1 MSVQSYI
8 EKGENMFEIA
18 EKIVLEWWHI
28 LVDSSFFILFGI
40 TIAGLLRVILNPNT
54 VLNHLG
60 RGRYSS
66 VIKAAIL
73 GLPLPL

>member
-1 MSVQSYI
+1 MLEILI
-8 EKGENMFEIA
+8 ELTQE
-18 EKIVLEWWHI
+18 VWHI
-28 LVDSSFFILFGI
+28 LLDSSVYILIGI

-66 VIKAAIL
+66 VVKAALL
-73 GLPLPL
+73 GVPLPL

>member
-1 MSVQSYI
+1 ML
-8 EKGENMFEIA
+8 EILINLTQ
-18 EKIVLEWWHI
+18 EVWHI
-28 LVDSSFFILFGI
+28 LLDSSVYILIGI

-66 VIKAAIL
+66 VVKAALL
-73 GLPLPL
+73 GVPLPL

>member
-1 MSVQSYI
+1 MLEILLKLTQEIWYI
-8 EKGENMFEIA
+8 
-18 EKIVLEWWHI
+18 L
-28 LVDSSFFILFGI
+28 LDSSVYILIGI

-66 VIKAAIL
+66 VVKAALL
-73 GLPLPL
+73 GVPLPL

>member
-1 MSVQSYI
+1 ML
-8 EKGENMFEIA
+8 EILIKLTQ
-18 EKIVLEWWHI
+18 EIWNI
-28 LVDSSFFILFGI
+28 LLDSSVYILIGI

-66 VIKAAIL
+66 VVKAALL
-73 GLPLPL
+73 GVPLPL

>member
-1 MSVQSYI
+1 ML
-8 EKGENMFEIA
+8 EISIKLFQ
-18 EKIVLEWWHI
+18 EIWGI
-28 LVDSSFFILFGI
+28 LLDSSVYILMGI

-66 VIKAAIL
+66 VIKAALL
-73 GLPLPL
+73 GVPLPL

>member
-1 MSVQSYI
+1 M
-8 EKGENMFEIA
+8 A
-18 EKIVLEWWHI
+18 EFIIKLFVESWHI
-28 LVDSSFFILFGI
+28 LLDSALYILLGI
-40 TIAGLLRVILNPNT
+40 TIAGVLRVVLNPNT

-66 VIKAAIL
+66 VAKAALL